1 MVGCVK
7 RQSKNYY
14 EHTHGLQ
21 NNIQSQ
27 KQKKKKR
34 ERDNA
39 KNSSKTETNANDER
53 NDMITT
59 DVLYT

>member
-1 MVGCVK
+1 MNTHMGFK
-7 RQSKNYY
+7 ITFN
-14 EHTHGLQ
+14 HT
-21 NNIQSQ
+21 S
-27 KQKKKKR
+27 KKKKER

>member
-1 MVGCVK
+1 MNTNMGFEITF
-7 RQSKNYY
+7 N
-14 EHTHGLQ
+14 HT
-21 NNIQSQ
+21 S
-27 KQKKKKR
+27 KKKKIER

-59 DVLYT
+59 DVLYI